1 MAHRAKLRGS
11 GGGVPPTRPCAPPT
25 SRHTVRLVL
34 GNYTGTVRFMATPQA
49 WADAWATGV
58 GGASQ
63 KYTDGIQNTTVDV
76 AGRAIANQGALLANF
91 TASVTSGEW
100 ARRLAAV
107 GTQGWKSAAIAKAQN
122 YVTGAAAGKT
132 RFQNFAQQAQPFWAN
147 ASAAID
153 GMASGNKAAAMARV
167 GAWYDAMQTFKQ
179 SYTP

>member
-1 MAHRAKLRGS
+1 VIGRYIG
-11 GGGVPPTRPCAPPT
+11 TIAP
-25 SRHTVRLVL
+25 
-34 GNYTGTVRFMATPQA
+34 MATPQQ
-49 WADAWATGV
+49 WADSWSAGV

-63 KYTDGIQNTTVDV
+63 KYTQGIQDTTVDV
-76 AGRAIANQGALLANF
+76 VGKAIAQQASLLANF
-91 TASVTSGEW
+91 SAAVTSGEW

-107 GTQGWKSAAIAKAQN
+107 GTQGWKSAAIAKAAN

-153 GMASGNKAAAMARV
+153 GMPSGDRGSALARV
-167 GAWYDAMQTFKQ
+167 GAWMDAMATFKQ